1 MDIFESLENLNVS
14 EECFDEIIDI
24 VETLVGKWKEKGF
37 PANKGAKDEMIV
49 NLHPRAIEKENK
61 KAEVAGK
68 ELGGLQAKSREG
80 KADFTDLFSKNFE
93 KEAAKNKAY
102 WLKKDMEDAQKRL
115 DTQNKYRT
123 EAIMRARMKKGLN
136 K

>member
-1 MDIFESLENLNVS
+1 MSIFESLENLNVS
-14 EECFDEIIDI
+14 EECFEEIMDI

-61 KAEVAGK
+61 KAEVASK
-68 ELGGLQAKSREG
+68 ELNDLRAKAKGG
-80 KADFTDLFSKNFE
+80 KADSTDLFSKNFE

-102 WLKKDMEDAQKRL
+102 WLKKDMDDAQKRL
-115 DTQNKYRT
+115 DTQNKYRR
-123 EAIMRARMKKGLN
+123 EALMNVRMKKEN

>member
-1 MDIFESLENLNVS
+1 MDIFENLENLNVS
-14 EECFDEIIDI
+14 EECFDEIMDI

-61 KAEVAGK
+61 KAEVASK
-68 ELGGLQAKSREG
+68 ELNDLRAKAKEG
-80 KADFTDLFSKNFE
+80 KADSTDLFSKNFE

-102 WLKKDMEDAQKRL
+102 WLKKDMDDAQKRL
-115 DTQNKYRT
+115 DTQNKYRR
-123 EAIMRARMKKGLN
+123 EALMNVRMKKEN